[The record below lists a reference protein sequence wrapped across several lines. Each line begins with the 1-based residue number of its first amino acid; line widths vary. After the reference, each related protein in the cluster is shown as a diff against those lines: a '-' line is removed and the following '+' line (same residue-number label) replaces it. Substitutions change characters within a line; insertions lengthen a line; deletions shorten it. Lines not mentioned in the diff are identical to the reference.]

1 MAESASK
8 PIVLVT
14 NDDGI
19 DAPGINAIIE
29 ALVADGAY
37 EIFVAAP
44 DR

>member
-1 MAESASK
+1 MAEGSNK

-19 DAPGINAIIE
+19 EAPGILAITE

-37 EIFVAAP
+37 EIYVAAP